1 MTKEKMKRIV
11 QRTIQ
16 NHWFYAVCV
25 CVVILFLGFQIY
37 NLHLGALFIQDDCKD
52 MDDTVLLTAIGAKE
66 TNRYQMSAQ
75 DHKITGI
82 QLRLVDTDS
91 RLKDVETVTVTLLT
105 EQGEIAGWQVKS
117 DEIPDDQYVQL
128 MTDQKYTLT
137 GDEVTVALAS
147 DQAADASH
155 IALAFDGDM
164 QPCIRLIYGSV
175 SAGWSRFLALAVILS
190 FVLAGIF
197 AVNAVKNGTIRFAAF
212 LAITGICYII
222 VVPFSNVPDAFNHFI
237 RAYEVTEGIFCTH
250 DQEDEK
256 AWLPEHLTADLDFH
270 ADYSHV
276 YLHRNI
282 QLDDEARRYYIHDNT
297 ALYTPI
303 AYFPHALGILIGK
316 LFTDR
321 TLILVLFARVFSL
334 AAFIVTVSCAYRMC
348 SINRGMVAVTALLP
362 ITLIEAGSTSLDGFM
377 ISILLLGQAY
387 LLTLCERKRRLT
399 KVEAALLWMLPLVF
413 SLCKVVYVPF
423 ALLLILIPK
432 ENFGGGRKKGVFILS
447 SFAVALSA
455 YFAWSAATFCFVN
468 RYAAKMN
475 GNSGEQIHFILT
487 QPLAY
492 LNVLRNTLHMWF
504 DLYLK
509 GMFGGIAGWAQNV
522 GVNPFF
528 PLTCIVCTVIMLMFH
543 PESSLHRDVKVN
555 VLYALIG
562 LAVMALT
569 FTAIYVQYNALE
581 SPLVEGIQGRYFV
594 PLLFPLGF
602 VLSSVLKYIY
612 RAKLFRS
619 GHKEETGNEAEYQV
633 SRYFYLFAAWMNA
646 SMMLEMIQGMWS

>member
-11 QRTIQ
+11 QD
-16 NHWFYAVCV
+16 HWFYAVCI
-25 CVVILFLGFQIY
+25 CVVLLFLGFQIY

-52 MDDTVLLTAIGAKE
+52 MDDTVRLTAIGARE
-66 TNRYQMSAQ
+66 TNRYQLSAQ

-91 RLKDVETVTVTLLT
+91 GLKGDETVTVAILT
-105 EQGEIAGWQVKS
+105 EQGEIARWQVKS
-117 DEIPDDQYVQL
+117 DEIPEDQYVQL
-128 MTDQKYTLT
+128 MTDQKCTLT
-137 GDEVTVALAS
+137 GDAVTVAVAS

-155 IALAFDGDM
+155 TALAFDGDM

-175 SAGWSRFLALAVILS
+175 SAGWSRFLAFAVILS

-212 LAITGICYII
+212 VAITGICYII

-270 ADYSHV
+270 ADYSHT

-321 TLILVLFARVFSL
+321 TLALVLFARIFSL

-399 KVEAALLWMLPLVF
+399 KAEAALLWMLPLVF

-423 ALLLILIPK
+423 ALLLFLIPK
-432 ENFGGGRKKGVFILS
+432 ESFGGGRKKGIFIFS
-447 SFAVALSA
+447 SFAVALTV
-455 YFAWSAATFCFVN
+455 YFAWSAATFDFVN

-487 QPLAY
+487 RPLAY
-492 LNVLRNTLHMWF
+492 LNVLRNTLHKWF

-522 GVNPFF
+522 GVNSFF
-528 PLTCIVCTVIMLMFH
+528 PLTCMVCTLIMLTFH

-562 LAVMALT
+562 LSVMALT

-612 RAKLFRS
+612 REKLFR
-619 GHKEETGNEAEYQV
+619 GEYKEETENEAGYQV